1 MPPNHRYVLLPKA
14 GIGNIIV
21 FFCVQWLELWTS
33 ISFSTDWNTKYWKTV
48 NYQKLALM
56 SNSNVKLVSLFTQT
70 VIYRPWMKSK
80 SKQIARLSLFYLGA
94 RLVNVLMFGHLTFK
108 NFTLM
113 SSSQV
118 KTVNEHQLIITSFTL
133 IFLNSWSIKKIK

>member
-1 MPPNHRYVLLPKA
+1 
-14 GIGNIIV
+14 
-21 FFCVQWLELWTS
+21 
-33 ISFSTDWNTKYWKTV
+33 
-48 NYQKLALM
+48 M

-118 KTVNEHQLIITSFTL
+118 KTVIAWDIAWDIPRNY
-133 IFLNSWSIKKIK
+133 IKHKMQ